1 MKHLKT
7 PQQMNESSENL
18 NISDGSDSK
27 IKELKSIISEL
38 PKMRWNISEK
48 DDDEPDF
55 PYGYF
60 GDEWDN
66 WEHMD
71 INERAEY
78 FGKIFSCVKKMKD
91 IIETL

>member
-1 MKHLKT
+1 MELLT
-7 PQQMNESSENL
+7 
-18 NISDGSDSK
+18 
-27 IKELKSIISEL
+27 ELKQIISEL

-48 DDDEPDF
+48 DETNPDF

-71 INERAEY
+71 ENERAEY
-78 FGKIFSCVKKMKD
+78 FGKIFSVVKRLKD
-91 IIETL
+91 KIDGN